1 MLPVITMIIFVITV
15 IICLPVV
22 AREWERTDVV
32 PLPQRPLASGCIG
45 DLFACISPFPSPSF
59 SAPLSWFRGGGI
71 ASWIQLAFV
80 VWYAAGSLCDLG
92 QVIYSFLNRFGASC
106 HKGCLVLCICI
117 GLAFPGSVFSKK
129 LAPSMSGSL

>member
-22 AREWERTDVV
+22 AREWERTDFV
-32 PLPQRPLASGCIG
+32 PLPQRPLASGCIR
-45 DLFACISPFPSPSF
+45 DLFACISPFPSQSF
-59 SAPLSWFRGGGI
+59 SAFVVVRRGGIVSSKDHWAG
-71 ASWIQLAFV
+71 IQLAFV

-92 QVIYSFLNRFGASC
+92 QIIYSFLNRFGASF

-117 GLAFPGSVFSKK
+117 CLAFSGSVFSKN
-129 LAPSMSGSL
+129 